1 MEKHIKESMNQV
13 FQNQALALYGL
24 KKKNLED
31 LEGYE
36 NFVYGY
42 EDKGKDYVLRFVH
55 SDHRTYEEVLAEIE
69 YIDYLAHHGASV
81 SQVILSQDGNIV
93 KKLKIDDASYFSVCV
108 FTKGKGKQVQ
118 EEIEDPSYWQR
129 LGKEVGRMHVLT
141 KTYEP
146 IHRRKEWDEDML
158 YTLAD
163 KVLVGKY
170 APIKEELEVLK
181 KAINELAKNKDNY
194 GLIHTDLHRGNM
206 VLDQGKNFTFFDFD
220 DSAYKHFIADMAII
234 LYYEFAFKKK
244 RSKEERTSRS
254 IWMMEHFIKGYQEEN
269 KLSKEDW
276 SHLNTFLRLR
286 EFELMIVVLSEG
298 QETVESEWGR
308 KFLEGQSNII
318 LKHKEF
324 LDLERFLKE
333 LHLF

>member
-1 MEKHIKESMNQV
+1 MEQHIKESMNQR
-13 FQNQALALYGL
+13 FQDQALALYGL
-24 KKKNLED
+24 EKRDLED

-42 EDKGKDYVLRFVH
+42 GENGKEYVLRLVH

-81 SQVILSQDGNIV
+81 SQVILSQDGDIV
-93 KKLKIDDASYFSVCV
+93 TKIKIDAASYFSVCV
-108 FTKGKGKQVQ
+108 FTKGKGKQIK
-118 EEIEDPSYWQR
+118 EEIEDPAYWQR
-129 LGKEVGRMHVLT
+129 LGKEVGRMHALT
-141 KTYEP
+141 KDYHPT
-146 IHRRKEWDEDML
+146 HRRKEWDEDML

-170 APIKEELEVLK
+170 EKIKEELEGLK
-181 KAINELAKNKDNY
+181 KTINELAKTKDNY

-220 DSAYKHFIADMAII
+220 DSSYKHFIADIAII
-234 LYYEFAFKKK
+234 LYYEFALKKK

-269 KLSKEDW
+269 HLSKEDW

-308 KFLEGQSNII
+308 KFLEGQFNII